1 MISKL
6 LVITDGRSRRFCNIK
21 ETDNN
26 HSRWQSFQFRFNSSA
41 EIVRKQ
47 LNFNRKIFVF
57 SRILADLL
65 VYAII
70 RLIRISADFFLQPSV
85 AYFFRLQIGGLGGDY
100 CDFGDV

>member
-6 LVITDGRSRRFCNIK
+6 LVSTDGCRFCNIK

-41 EIVRKQ
+41 KIVCNQ
-47 LNFNRKIFVF
+47 LNFNRKFFVF
-57 SRILADLL
+57 SRILADFL

-70 RLIRISADFFLQPSV
+70 RLIRISAKFFP
-85 AYFFRLQIGGLGGDY
+85 AIRIFFRFQIGGLG
-100 CDFGDV
+100 VVM